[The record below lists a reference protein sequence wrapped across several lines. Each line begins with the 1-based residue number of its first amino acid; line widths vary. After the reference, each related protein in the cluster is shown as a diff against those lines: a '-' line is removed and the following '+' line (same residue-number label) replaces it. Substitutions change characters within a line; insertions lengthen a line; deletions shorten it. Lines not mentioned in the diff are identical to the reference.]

1 MEGCFRWLRCW
12 RNSGSSSWSK
22 RPSRHP
28 MHLHRHQLELVDFNG
43 KPTSGLIK
51 DTVVVPFYGRAA
63 VEFTAYQRLQEN
75 AKLHR
80 AQLQEIHHLGEIF
93 WRQCLPVGIDAEIVK
108 VSETPFQR
116 RRHPCT

>member
-43 KPTSGLIK
+43 KPTSGLIR

-63 VEFTAYQRLQEN
+63 VEFTANREDALDLTQDAFLKAYQNLR
-75 AKLHR
+75 KLDDPGRFAPWLYRIAH
-80 AQLQEIHHLGEIF
+80 
-93 WRQCLPVGIDAEIVK
+93 
-108 VSETPFQR
+108 
-116 RRHPCT
+116 

>member
-63 VEFTAYQRLQEN
+63 VEFTANQPGLTLFHCHIQAHMDYGFKALFRY
-75 AKLHR
+75 
-80 AQLQEIHHLGEIF
+80 GERSASPALSLSIG
-93 WRQCLPVGIDAEIVK
+93 CH
-108 VSETPFQR
+108 SR
-116 RRHPCT
+116 RESAS